1 MLSRQ
6 AVDEVEQLV
15 GVQLKG
21 LPAVEMDARAFAV
34 IVFLLSTT
42 VAGAQP
48 RPARVGVLVPELGRS
63 QLQSIKGLREGL
75 KQLGFVEGQS
85 LILETRDG
93 KGDRGN
99 LRPLATELVT
109 QKVNVLLTTGTRA
122 TQLAKEATREI
133 PIVFIHPA
141 DPVSLGLVESIERPG
156 PNVTGVAGFALQMTA
171 RRLEISKEIV
181 PGLQR
186 LQIFYDANNK
196 VSRENFD
203 FARAAAGKAGLQVLE
218 YGVKSAEELKATVAG
233 IQNRNGDVIFYVP
246 DDLVESEAE
255 FLITQARQKKIPT
268 IFDGEGWA
276 IKGAM
281 AVYGPSFYEM
291 GRQAARLVEAI
302 MKGRAPETLPVQQAG
317 KFDLILNNRTA
328 TFVGITFS
336 RETLKKADRVIR

>member
-1 MLSRQ
+1 MPSRLGIH
-6 AVDEVEQLV
+6 EVEQLA

-21 LPAVEMDARAFAV
+21 LPAVEMRTRLFAV
-34 IVFLLSTT
+34 IIFLLSTAP
-42 VAGAQP
+42 AGAQP

-63 QLQSIKGLREGL
+63 QLQSIKGVREGL
-75 KQLGFVEGQS
+75 KQLGFVEGKS
-85 LILETRDG
+85 FILETRDA

-99 LRPLATELVT
+99 LRPSAGELVA
-109 QKVNVLLTTGTRA
+109 QKVDVLLTTGTRA

-156 PNVTGVAGFALQMTA
+156 ANITGVAGFALQMTA
-171 RRLEISKEIV
+171 KRLEISKEIV

-186 LQIFYDANNK
+186 LQIFYDANSK
-196 VSRENFD
+196 VSRENFN
-203 FARAAAGKAGLQVLE
+203 FAKAAAAKAGLQVLE
-218 YGVKSAEELKATVAG
+218 FGVKSTEELKATVAG

-246 DDLVESEAE
+246 DDLVDSEAE
-255 FLITQARQKKIPT
+255 FVLTIARQKKIPT

-291 GRQAARLVEAI
+291 GRQGARLVEAI
-302 MKGRAPETLPVQQAG
+302 IKGRAPETLPVQPAA
-317 KFDLILNNRTA
+317 KFDLILNYRTA
-328 TFVGITFS
+328 TFVGISFS